1 MSSEWPAILVR
12 DVATLNDESWSPRE
26 GWDFI
31 SYLDTG
37 AITENRISNIETLV
51 PGQDQIPSRARRK
64 VQPGDI
70 IYSTVRPNQ
79 RHFGLIRQPPPNL
92 LVSTGFTVVR
102 TKEPAVLPEYL
113 YWFLAQDETTD
124 LLQAIAE
131 TSTSA
136 YPSIRADDIGNL
148 TLHLPPMPEQ
158 RAIARVLG
166 ALDRRMEMNRRMN
179 RTLEQT
185 ARAISED
192 WFRNSGPGRAPTL
205 HEPPKVEGNLTR

>member
-1 MSSEWPAILVR
+1 MSSEWPVVSIR

-37 AITENRISNIETLV
+37 AITENRISSIETLV
-51 PGQDQIPSRARRK
+51 PNQDPIPSRARRK
-64 VQPGDI
+64 VRPGDI
-70 IYSTVRPNQ
+70 IHSTVRPNQ

-92 LVSTGFTVVR
+92 IISTGFTVVR
-102 TKEPAVLPEYL
+102 TKGTTVIPEYL
-113 YWFLAQDETTD
+113 YWFLAQESITD

-136 YPSIRADDIGNL
+136 YPSIRPDDIGNL
-148 TLHLPPMPEQ
+148 TLRLPPMPEQ
-158 RAIARVLG
+158 RAIARVLD
-166 ALDRRMEMNRRMN
+166 ALDQRMEMNRRMN

-185 ARAISED
+185 AQAISED
-192 WFRNSGPGRAPTL
+192 WFRNLGPGRANR
-205 HEPPKVEGNLTR
+205 HSAIGM